1 MQKERD
7 GDAEML
13 LLEGGGGQQDEDRG
27 GGGIKHDNYYKAER
41 LDKCREL
48 NGRQSLENECGV
60 RNNGGR

>member
-1 MQKERD
+1 
-7 GDAEML
+7 ML

-27 GGGIKHDNYYKAER
+27 GGGIKHDNYYKAEK

-60 RNNGGR
+60 RDNGGR